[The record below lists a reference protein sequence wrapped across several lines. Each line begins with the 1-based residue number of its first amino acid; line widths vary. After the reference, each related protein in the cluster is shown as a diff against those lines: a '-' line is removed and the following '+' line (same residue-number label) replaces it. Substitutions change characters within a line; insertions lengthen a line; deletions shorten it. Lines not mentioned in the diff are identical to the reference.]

1 MAKQKPVLTI
11 KSNETGKTVTEVY
24 LLNPGE
30 SFEGFGGSRHALPIK
45 KTASLIIRSTQG
57 GCVSDFEHDVTDG
70 TTWAWLA
77 RLINEGGPRL
87 AITAAGPEGAE
98 G

>member
-1 MAKQKPVLTI
+1 MPKQKPVLTI
-11 KSNETGKTVTEVY
+11 KENATGKVVTEVY

-45 KTASLIIRSTQG
+45 KTASLIIRSMHG
-57 GCVSDFEHDVTDG
+57 GCINDNEHDITNG
-70 TTWAWLA
+70 GSWAWIA
-77 RLINEGGPRL
+77 RLINDKTLG
-87 AITAAGPEGAE
+87 ITAAGPEGAE